1 MRMRT
6 IVTAAVLSA
15 ACVLGGSAQA
25 MANDWGGDNDG
36 RHVSGCGILAGT
48 TAGSGE
54 ANTYYAE
61 GCLNVDDDDEGRDWG
76 HDGRDWGHDDEGR
89 GEGHDGRDEGHA
101 GMQDPLHLGGVQG

>member
-36 RHVSGCGILAGT
+36 GHFAGCGILAGT

-61 GCLNVDDDDEGRDWG
+61 GCLTAD
-76 HDGRDWGHDDEGR
+76 HDGEGRDWGHDDE
-89 GEGHDGRDEGHA
+89 GRDEGHA

>member
-6 IVTAAVLSA
+6 IVTAVVLSA
-15 ACVLGGSAQA
+15 GCVLGGSAQA

-36 RHVSGCGILAGT
+36 HVSGCGILAGT

-61 GCLNVDDDDEGRDWG
+61 GCLNVDNDDEGRDWG
-76 HDGRDWGHDDEGR
+76 HDDGRDWGHDDEGR
-89 GEGHDGRDEGHA
+89 GEGHDGRDENHA
-101 GMQDPLHLGGVQG
+101 GMSDPLHLGGVQG